1 MTVFVSLPAF
11 DAEMEDAVDEEH
23 APKDNAIIAA
33 AVVFTNVFFILFI
46 SFLLFCIFFVFSG
59 WMPVALRRSFI
70 ASLLLKTKKP
80 SPNSETTVDR
90 GTTLIAISNK

>member
-1 MTVFVSLPAF
+1 MSGYI
-11 DAEMEDAVDEEH
+11 EAVDEEH

-46 SFLLFCIFFVFSG
+46 SFFFSVYTVVSSG

-70 ASLLLKTKKP
+70 ASLLL
-80 SPNSETTVDR
+80 
-90 GTTLIAISNK
+90 